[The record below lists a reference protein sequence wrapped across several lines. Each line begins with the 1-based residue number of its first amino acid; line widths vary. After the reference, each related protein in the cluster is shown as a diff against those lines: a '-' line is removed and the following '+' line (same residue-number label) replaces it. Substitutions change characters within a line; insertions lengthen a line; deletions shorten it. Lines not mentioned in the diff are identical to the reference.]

1 MEGLKDMTG
10 IQVILGIVTITAVI
24 CLIVEKYRY
33 RKTYNKINQMMD
45 DILEQRKIEISDLNE
60 GELSAFAGKTKKIQE
75 KIELEVDSA
84 KEEKEQIKSL
94 ISNLSHQLK
103 TPLSNVMMYRELLEE
118 ELPKEQK
125 QQFLGKMQVQLNK
138 IDWILQSLF
147 KMVRLEQGAIQFEV
161 ESQGI
166 RDTIFGAVN
175 AVYEKAEKKQILIVT
190 DSFKDMLL
198 YHNRKWTMEVFEN
211 ILENAVKYSKEQ
223 TQIKIEVYPLELFTE
238 IRITDEGI
246 GIKKSE
252 QTDIFKRFYRSRE
265 VEQKEGSGIGLYLC
279 RLILEQEKGY
289 LTVASEYGKGSSFSV
304 FLQNCQKLEES
315 L

>member
-1 MEGLKDMTG
+1 MTE
-10 IQVILGIVTITAVI
+10 IAVILVIVTITAVVG
-24 CLIVEKYRY
+24 LIAEKYRY
-33 RKTYNKINQMMD
+33 RKTYDKINQMMD
-45 DILEQRKIEISDLNE
+45 DILEQRKIEVSDLNE
-60 GELSAFAGKTKKIQE
+60 GELSAFAGKAKKIQE
-75 KIELEVDSA
+75 KMGLEVDSA
-84 KEEKEQIKSL
+84 KAEKEQIKSL

-118 ELPKEQK
+118 DLSKVQR
-125 QQFLGKMQVQLNK
+125 QQFLRKMHVQLNK

-147 KMVRLEQGAIQFEV
+147 KMVRLEQGAIEFEI

-166 RDTIFGAVN
+166 RDTILGAVN

-246 GIKKSE
+246 GIKKAE
-252 QTDIFKRFYRSRE
+252 QTDIFKRFYRSKE

-289 LTVASEYGKGSSFSV
+289 LTVVSEYGKGSSFSV
-304 FLQNCQKLEES
+304 FLQNCQKSEEN

>member
-1 MEGLKDMTG
+1 MTG

>member
-175 AVYEKAEKKQILIVT
+175 AVYEKAEKKQACRKKITSAVAKRTKRHSHTLLNSDLCFCFFQDGFQLPECIDT
-190 DSFKDMLL
+190 DTES
-198 YHNRKWTMEVFEN
+198 
-211 ILENAVKYSKEQ
+211 IS
-223 TQIKIEVYPLELFTE
+223 IFT
-238 IRITDEGI
+238 
-246 GIKKSE
+246 
-252 QTDIFKRFYRSRE
+252 RF
-265 VEQKEGSGIGLYLC
+265 
-279 RLILEQEKGY
+279 
-289 LTVASEYGKGSSFSV
+289 
-304 FLQNCQKLEES
+304 
-315 L
+315 

>member
-1 MEGLKDMTG
+1 MTE
-10 IQVILGIVTITAVI
+10 IVVVLAIITVIAVI
-24 CLIVEKYRY
+24 WLIVEKYKY
-33 RKTYNKINQMMD
+33 RKIYYKINQIMD
-45 DILEQRKIEISDLNE
+45 DILEQRKIEISDLEE
-60 GELSAFAGKTKKIQE
+60 GELSAFAGKAKRIQE

-84 KEEKEQIKSL
+84 KTEKDQIKSL

-118 ELPKEQK
+118 ELPKEQRGR
-125 QQFLGKMQVQLNK
+125 FLRKMQVQLNK
-138 IDWILQSLF
+138 IEWILQSLF
-147 KMVRLEQGAIQFEV
+147 KMVRLEQGAIQFEI
-161 ESQGI
+161 EPQGI
-166 RDTIFGAVN
+166 RDTILGAVN
-175 AVYEKAEKKQILIVT
+175 TVYEKAEQKQILIVT
-190 DSFKDMLL
+190 DSFKDTLL
-198 YHNRKWTMEVFEN
+198 YHNRKWTMEVFNN

-238 IRITDEGI
+238 IRITDQGI
-246 GIKKSE
+246 GIKKAE
-252 QTDIFKRFYRSRE
+252 QTEIFKRFYRSKE

-279 RLILEQEKGY
+279 RLILEQENGY

>member
-1 MEGLKDMTG
+1 
-10 IQVILGIVTITAVI
+10 
-24 CLIVEKYRY
+24 
-33 RKTYNKINQMMD
+33 MD
-45 DILEQRKIEISDLNE
+45 DILEQRKIEISDLEE
-60 GELSAFAGKTKKIQE
+60 GELSAFAGKAKRIQE

-84 KEEKEQIKSL
+84 KTEKDQIKSL

-118 ELPKEQK
+118 ELPKEQRGR
-125 QQFLGKMQVQLNK
+125 FLRKMQVQLNK
-138 IDWILQSLF
+138 IEWILQSLF
-147 KMVRLEQGAIQFEV
+147 KMVRLEQGAIQFEI
-161 ESQGI
+161 EPQGI
-166 RDTIFGAVN
+166 RDTILGAVN
-175 AVYEKAEKKQILIVT
+175 TVYEKAEQKQILIVT
-190 DSFKDMLL
+190 DSFKDTLL
-198 YHNRKWTMEVFEN
+198 YHNRKWTMEVLNN

-238 IRITDEGI
+238 IRITDQGI
-246 GIKKSE
+246 GIKKAE
-252 QTDIFKRFYRSRE
+252 QTEIFKRFYRSKE

>member
-10 IQVILGIVTITAVI
+10 IQVVLGIVTITAVI

-33 RKTYNKINQMMD
+33 RKTYNKINQIMD

-60 GELSAFAGKTKKIQE
+60 GELSAFAGKAKKIQE

-103 TPLSNVMMYRELLEE
+103 TPLSNVMMYRELLGE

-147 KMVRLEQGAIQFEV
+147 KMVRLEQGAIQFEI

-166 RDTIFGAVN
+166 SDTILGAVN

-198 YHNRKWTMEVFEN
+198 YHNRKWTMEALEN

-252 QTDIFKRFYRSRE
+252 QTDIFKRFYRSKE

>member
-1 MEGLKDMTG
+1 MTE
-10 IQVILGIVTITAVI
+10 IVVVLAIITVIAVI
-24 CLIVEKYRY
+24 WLIVEKYKY
-33 RKTYNKINQMMD
+33 RKIYYKINQIMD
-45 DILEQRKIEISDLNE
+45 DILEQRKIEISDLEE
-60 GELSAFAGKTKKIQE
+60 GELSAFAGKAKRIQE

-84 KEEKEQIKSL
+84 KTEKDQIKSL

-118 ELPKEQK
+118 ELPKEQRGR
-125 QQFLGKMQVQLNK
+125 FLRKMQVQLNK
-138 IDWILQSLF
+138 IEWILQSLF
-147 KMVRLEQGAIQFEV
+147 KMVRLEQGAIQFEI
-161 ESQGI
+161 EPQGI
-166 RDTIFGAVN
+166 RDTILGAVN
-175 AVYEKAEKKQILIVT
+175 TVYEKAEQKQILIVT
-190 DSFKDMLL
+190 DSFKDTLL
-198 YHNRKWTMEVFEN
+198 YHNRKWTMEVLNN

-238 IRITDEGI
+238 IRITDQGI
-246 GIKKSE
+246 GIKKAE
-252 QTDIFKRFYRSRE
+252 QTEIFKRFYLSKE

-279 RLILEQEKGY
+279 RLILVKENGY

>member
-1 MEGLKDMTG
+1 MTG

-223 TQIKIEVYPLELFTE
+223 T
-238 IRITDEGI
+238 
-246 GIKKSE
+246 
-252 QTDIFKRFYRSRE
+252 
-265 VEQKEGSGIGLYLC
+265 
-279 RLILEQEKGY
+279 
-289 LTVASEYGKGSSFSV
+289 
-304 FLQNCQKLEES
+304 
-315 L
+315 